1 MRHVQIHLIFIIVF
15 LCIVKYRA
23 HNNVLSKMSTFGTL
37 LSDDRRKSPT
47 HLPLQLD
54 KLQYHGTTTLSF
66 LHKDCVVL
74 CIDSK
79 ASVGNYVG
87 SRCVKKVF
95 PVSKSIVATM
105 AGGAADCAYWI
116 RRVATAARGLEYK
129 YSASLNAGAIARLL
143 SSSLREYK
151 GQGMCII
158 FCSVFGYFLIS
169 SLFQQVSPWE
179 LWLLVMKLAQGHHVR
194 IVIMSDFDLTLTM
207 YFVLPSTDSV
217 LC

>member
-1 MRHVQIHLIFIIVF
+1 MRHVQIHLIFIIVL

-37 LSDDRRKSPT
+37 LSDDGRKRHT
-47 HLPLQLD
+47 LLPLQLD
-54 KLQYHGTTTLSF
+54 QLQYHGTTTLSF

-158 FCSVFGYFLIS
+158 FCSFL
-169 SLFQQVSPWE
+169 FT
-179 LWLLVMKLAQGHHVR
+179 
-194 IVIMSDFDLTLTM
+194 F
-207 YFVLPSTDSV
+207 
-217 LC
+217 